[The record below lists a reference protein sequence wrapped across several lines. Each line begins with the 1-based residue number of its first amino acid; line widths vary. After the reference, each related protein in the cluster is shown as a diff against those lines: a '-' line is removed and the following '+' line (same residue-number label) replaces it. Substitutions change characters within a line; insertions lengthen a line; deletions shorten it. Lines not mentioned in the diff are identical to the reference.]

1 MIVIKNGDIIKHNNF
16 KDVYINI
23 KKVYDYGHGVRIS
36 GVWWNLGFVNS
47 YSLNIKVALD
57 IAKDEKDIKN
67 NRRTSLSEW
76 VVLSPES
83 FEDNC
88 HRNSKWLKIK

>member
-1 MIVIKNGDIIKHNNF
+1 MIVIKNGDAIKHDSF

-23 KKVYDYGHGVRIS
+23 KKVYDYGHGVKVS
-36 GVWWNLGFVNS
+36 GIWCNLGFVNS
-47 YSLNIKVALD
+47 YSIGIKVTLD

-67 NRRTSLSEW
+67 NRRTLLNEW
-76 VVLSPES
+76 NILSPES